1 MAFAPLENHKA
12 ELIDY
17 GIGETLAGE
26 PNVQLKFDVEGVGEM
41 TYYGSLKGGAVP
53 FTLDCLL
60 TCGYKGKDCT
70 DIIDGPDGGAL
81 TLGTEVNVAIAEE
94 EYNGTKKKKIK
105 FVNAPGSAI
114 QRADPNTAKAKLRAL
129 GLEAELAKQR
139 GGIKTPAPKSLGD
152 DDVPF

>member
-1 MAFAPLENHKA
+1 MGFAPLTNHKA
-12 ELIDY
+12 KLIDY

-53 FTLDCLL
+53 LTLDALL

-81 TLGTEVNVAIAEE
+81 ILGTEVNVAIGEE
-94 EYNGTKKKKIK
+94 EYNGATKKKIK
-105 FVNAPGSAI
+105 FVNAPGSAV
-114 QRADPNTAKAKLRAL
+114 QRADPVTAKAKLRAL

-139 GGIKTPAPKSLGD
+139 GGVKAPSAKADNSD
-152 DDVPF
+152 IPY